1 MRKKV
6 RYWWIVVLCVLLA
19 LAIVTGILVR
29 SAGPR
34 AKKHVIEALEK
45 RFNAD
50 VQLKSL
56 HLTLFPQATA
66 VGEGLTLRHKSI
78 ANPKPLI
85 SIQKFTAETDFFTV
99 LFGRDKVRLLR
110 LEGLQIHIPPK
121 AQRDQAK
128 QASQQSKQ
136 SSGKRSQGNKQDDTT
151 NFAIAIQT
159 IIADGTTL
167 EIESKHPDKPPLL
180 FEIRKL
186 TMHSVGAYQPL
197 SFSAQLTNAKPPG
210 LIDSDGHFGPWQRD
224 NPGTTP
230 VSGTYSFKN
239 ANLGVFKGVSGTLS
253 STGKYGGTLERI
265 GVDGTTDTP
274 NFALKAGGTPVHLVA
289 SFHSI
294 VDGTNGDTILDPV
307 DATFLNSEFL
317 CEGSVSN
324 RPGEKGKTVAL
335 DALTKHGRMED
346 ILTLVLGD
354 KQPFLKGDVSFNSK
368 IEIPPGDQDVLEKLN
383 LDGRFALLSAEFLHS
398 KIQHGIEI
406 FSERAR
412 GISKSEQKGPPDTVA
427 SNFRGQ
433 FKLDNGVAS
442 FSRLSFRIPGAL
454 VNLQGTYNLRSEKID
469 MHGTLRMKATLS
481 QTQSGI
487 KSWLLKPVDPFFK
500 KDGAGFLAHISIGGT
515 KSHPVPGLNLFG
527 HHFERHPA
535 KDKQ

>member
-1 MRKKV
+1 MRKRA
-6 RYWWIVVLCVLLA
+6 RYGWIVFGCVLLG
-19 LAIVTGILVR
+19 LAIATGILVR
-29 SAGPR
+29 SSGPR
-34 AKKHVIEALEK
+34 AKKRVIEALQQ
-45 RFNAD
+45 RFDAD

-66 VGEGLTLRHKSI
+66 VGEGLTIRHKFI

-85 SIQKFTAETDFFTV
+85 SIRKFTAETDLFTL

-110 LEGLQIHIPPK
+110 LEDLQIHIPPK
-121 AQRDQAK
+121 KQREEAK
-128 QASQQSKQ
+128 AARQQSDR
-136 SSGKRSQGNKQDDTT
+136 STGKKSQDDHTT
-151 NFAIAIQT
+151 HLAIAIQT
-159 IIADGTTL
+159 MIADGATL
-167 EIESKHPDKPPLL
+167 EIESKDPDKPPML

-186 TMHSVGAYQPL
+186 TMHSVGADQPL

-224 NPGTTP
+224 DPGTTP

-239 ANLGVFKGVSGTLS
+239 ANLGVFQGVSGTLS
-253 STGKYGGTLERI
+253 SAGKYGGTLERI

-289 SFHSI
+289 SFHAL

-317 CEGSVSN
+317 CEGSISN
-324 RPGEKGKTVAL
+324 RPGEKGKTVML

-354 KQPFLKGDVSFNSK
+354 KQPFLKGDVSFHSK
-368 IEIPPGDQDVLEKLN
+368 IEIPPGNQDVLEKLN
-383 LDGRFALLSAEFLHS
+383 LDGRFSILSAEFLRS

-427 SNFRGQ
+427 SDFRGQ
-433 FKLDNGVAS
+433 FKLDNGIAT
-442 FSRLSFRIPGAL
+442 FSSLSFRIPGAL
-454 VNLQGTYNLRSEKID
+454 VSLHGKYDLRSEKID
-469 MHGTLRMKATLS
+469 MLGTLRMQATLS

-487 KSWLLKPVDPFFK
+487 KSWLLKPIDPFFK

-515 KSHPVPGLNLFG
+515 KSHPVPGLDLFG
-527 HHFERHPA
+527 HHFERHRSQD
-535 KDKQ
+535 DKNKP

>member
-1 MRKKV
+1 MRKKA
-6 RYWWIVVLCVLLA
+6 RYWWIAVVCVLLGVT
-19 LAIVTGILVR
+19 ITTGILVR

-45 RFNAD
+45 RFDAD

-78 ANPKPLI
+78 ANPHPLI
-85 SIQKFTAETDFFTV
+85 SVRKFTAETDFFTV

-128 QASQQSKQ
+128 KASQESEQPSSK
-136 SSGKRSQGNKQDDTT
+136 KSQGSKQDDTT
-151 NFAIAIQT
+151 NLAIAIQT
-159 IIADGTTL
+159 IVADGTTL

-186 TMHSVGAYQPL
+186 TMHSVGANQPL

-224 NPGTTP
+224 DPGTTP

-294 VDGTNGDTILDPV
+294 VDGTNGDTILEPV

-317 CEGSVSN
+317 CEGSISN
-324 RPGEKGKTVAL
+324 RPGQHGKTVAL

-383 LDGRFALLSAEFLHS
+383 LDGHFAILSADFLHS
-398 KIQHGIEI
+398 KIQHGIET

-433 FKLDNGVAS
+433 FKLDNGIAS

-454 VNLQGTYNLRSEKID
+454 VNLQGTYNLRSEKIN

-527 HHFERHPA
+527 HHFEKHPA
-535 KDKQ
+535 KDGQ